1 MLIDFPSWKSAFIKK
16 AGSRWYTLELEA
28 IDNLTLE
35 HITCQC
41 PVLGVW
47 QSGLIVLHDGK
58 PRAVGESQVHHN
70 LYPICPGRVLMSAH
84 NGGIHQVRL
93 PV

>member
-1 MLIDFPSWKSAFIKK
+1 MARDSFIKK
-16 AGSRWYTLELEA
+16 AGTRWYTLELEA

-58 PRAVGESQVHHN
+58 PRAVGESQVHHITCT
-70 LYPICPGRVLMSAH
+70 PRAPSSSRAS
-84 NGGIHQVRL
+84 RWRW
-93 PV
+93 